1 MNTDPAAPN
10 ESASSVAAPAPMLEM
25 RGITKRFPG
34 VVANDGV
41 DLSVLPG
48 QVHTLLGENGA
59 GKSTLMKILYGLYQ
73 PDEGSISLNGRET
86 TISSPTDAIGQGIG
100 MIHQHFMLVPTL
112 TVAENVAL
120 GLGGRRG
127 LSDMKP
133 VKARLGEVS
142 ERYGLHVDPDAKI
155 WQLAVGERQR
165 AEILKALYRDAQVL
179 VLDEPTAVL
188 TPPEVK
194 ELFATLRQL
203 TDDGRGLVFISHKLH
218 EVMELSDDITVLR
231 NGKVTGRTQPSEATR
246 ESLAEMMV
254 GRPVE
259 LSRNVVEQS
268 PGEARLTVTDLDVM
282 GDRGTM
288 AVKNLDVRVH
298 SGEIVGVAGVS
309 GNGQR
314 ELAEAM
320 FGLRPIARGGV
331 QVGTEWT
338 TSPTPSQVRAMGLA
352 YVPEERMRDGAVG
365 DFTVAENLMLVDYD
379 QRPFSRRGLLD
390 RSKIVEHCS
399 ALVRDYKVKT
409 PDIDTPT
416 RSLSGGNIQK
426 VVIAREFNAD
436 AKALVVAQPT
446 RGVDIGAAE
455 YIHERLLDQRA
466 KGAAILLISEDLDE
480 VMQLS
485 DRIIVMLEGEVTGE
499 VARADFDV
507 NAIGL
512 LMSGVTDD
520 QPGPL
525 RPGTG
530 ATNSD
535 DE

>member
-1 MNTDPAAPN
+1 MTMDPAPPIQDD
-10 ESASSVAAPAPMLEM
+10 SSSTSPVPMLEM

-73 PDEGSISLNGRET
+73 PDEGTVHLNGQQV
-86 TISSPTDAIGQGIG
+86 TISSPTDAIRRGVG

-120 GLGGRRG
+120 GLGGRMG
-127 LSDMKP
+127 LADMNP
-133 VKARLGEVS
+133 IKAHLAEVS
-142 ERYGLHVDPDAKI
+142 DRYGLHVDPDAKI

-188 TPPEVK
+188 TPPEVDD
-194 ELFATLRQL
+194 LFVTLRQL
-203 TDDGRGLVFISHKLH
+203 TDDGKGLVFISHKLH
-218 EVMELSDDITVLR
+218 EVMELSDEITVLR
-231 NGKVTGRTQPSEATR
+231 NGKVTGHTRPAEATR
-246 ESLAEMMV
+246 ESLATMMV

-259 LSRNVVEQS
+259 LTRHVAEQTVGA
-268 PGEARLTVTDLDVM
+268 PQLTVSDLDVM
-282 GDRGTM
+282 GDRGNL

-298 SGEIVGVAGVS
+298 AGEIVGIAGVS

-320 FGLRPIARGGV
+320 FGLRPIHRGGV
-331 QVGTEWT
+331 QIGDEWT
-338 TSPTPSQVRAMGLA
+338 TAPTPKQVREMGLA

-379 QRPFSRRGLLD
+379 RPPFVRSGLLN
-390 RSKIVEHCS
+390 RPKIVERC
-399 ALVRDYKVKT
+399 ADLVRRYSVKT

-426 VVIAREFNAD
+426 VVIAREFSSD
-436 AKALVVAQPT
+436 ATAFVVAQPT

-455 YIHERLLDQRA
+455 YIHERLLEQRSN
-466 KGAAILLISEDLDE
+466 GAAILLISEDLDE

-485 DRIIVMLEGEVTGE
+485 DRIIVLLEGEIMGE
-499 VARADFDV
+499 LARDEFDV
-507 NAIGL
+507 NTLGL
-512 LMSGVTDD
+512 LMSGVTE
-520 QPGPL
+520 PAS
-525 RPGTG
+525 G
-530 ATNSD
+530 AG
-535 DE
+535 